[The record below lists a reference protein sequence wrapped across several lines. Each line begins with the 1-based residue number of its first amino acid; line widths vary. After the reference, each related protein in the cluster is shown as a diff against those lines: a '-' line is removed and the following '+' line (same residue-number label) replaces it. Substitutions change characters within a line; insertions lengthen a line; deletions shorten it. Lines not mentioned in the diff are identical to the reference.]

1 MIDSIGL
8 GEAIA
13 KLVYFSILAIAAI
26 GSLIFLLFRR
36 KIIALIWLSVFLN
49 LFSILYFLGIRN
61 PFVFLFNLFIWPIL
75 NIVLIVYYAKT
86 SPKKK

>member
-13 KLVYFSILAIAAI
+13 NLIYFLILGIAVI
-26 GSLIFLLFRR
+26 GGGIFLLFRK
-36 KIIALIWLSVFLN
+36 KILALTWLSIFLN
-49 LFSILYFLGIRN
+49 LFSILYFLGIRS
-61 PFVFLFNLFIWPIL
+61 PFIFLLNFLIWPIL
-75 NIVLIVYYAKT
+75 SIILIVYCVRT